1 MMPDGAVTART
12 ALGREVVHD
21 LLVLLRAAQLYE
33 PGNTALDGAAEKL
46 ADSLRELRRIEGAA
60 RLEIGGDLIL
70 VNGERVRSELRS
82 RAIHDHLR
90 RVVAERQV
98 GGFEWHADP
107 DVAGSV
113 RLARVM
119 ARPDGGAGVEALAA
133 ALDEAGVT
141 DVTVLPPF
149 EESEAVGGEA
159 DEAAQ
164 ARAERTYRHSVAVV
178 RNTMESVRAGGAL
191 QRYRVRRAVQSIVD
205 QVLRDELLLIGL
217 TCLRDY
223 DEPTFTHSVNVCIFS
238 VSLGQRIG
246 LSRLELYDLGLAALL
261 HDIGKV
267 DVPHEVL
274 NRAGGLSEQEW
285 TLMRRHTAFGP
296 WRLLAERPPGS
307 IPVHEM
313 LVAFEHHLNL
323 DLSGYPTLF
332 TPRRLTFYSKVVEIA
347 DAFDAGTT
355 PRVYKTDP
363 ITPAEMVRILE
374 KGAGTR
380 FDPVLVKAFIGLLGI
395 YPVGCVCLLDTGEMA
410 VVVAPDTDI
419 RNVERPRVR
428 LIVGAGGERFDGP
441 VVSLAE
447 KGEGGD
453 FLRSVARVVDPE
465 RYDIDPAR
473 HFVLNP

>member
-1 MMPDGAVTART
+1 MTPGGAVTAQA
-12 ALGREVVHD
+12 ALGRELVHD

-33 PGNTALDGAAEKL
+33 PGNAALDGAAEKL
-46 ADSLRELRRIEGAA
+46 TASLRELRRIEGAA
-60 RLEIGGDLIL
+60 RLEVGGDLIL

-90 RVVAERQV
+90 RIVGERGV

-107 DVAGSV
+107 DAAGAV
-113 RLARVM
+113 RLSRVV
-119 ARPDGGAGVEALAA
+119 ARPDGAAGPEALAA
-133 ALDEAGVT
+133 ALDDAGVA
-141 DVTVLPPF
+141 DVTVLPPY
-149 EESEAVGGEA
+149 EETAAVGEA
-159 DEAAQ
+159 DDAAR

-267 DVPHEVL
+267 DVPYEVL

-285 TLMRRHTAFGP
+285 RLMRRHTAFGP

-332 TPRRLTFYSKVVEIA
+332 APRRLTFYSKIVEIA

-363 ITPAEMVRILE
+363 ITPAEMVTVLE

-380 FDPVLVKAFIGLLGI
+380 FDPVLVKAFVGLLGI
-395 YPVGCVCLLDTGEMA
+395 YPVGCVCLLDTGELA
-410 VVVAPDTDI
+410 VVVAPDPDI

-428 LIVGAGGERFDGP
+428 LVVDADGERFDGP

-447 KGEGGD
+447 KGEGGAY
-453 FLRSVARVVDPE
+453 LRSVARVVDPE
-465 RYDIDPAR
+465 RYEIDPAR

>member
-1 MMPDGAVTART
+1 MSTTRAVSAR
-12 ALGREVVHD
+12 AELARELVHD
-21 LLVLLRAAQLYE
+21 VLVLFRSGQLYE
-33 PGNTALDGAAEKL
+33 PGNDALEAAAAKL
-46 ADSLRELRRIEGAA
+46 ADALGELRRMEGGA
-60 RLEIGGDLIL
+60 RLEVGGDLVL

-82 RAIHDHLR
+82 RAIHEHLR
-90 RVVAERQV
+90 RLLEERGI

-107 DVAGSV
+107 DPEAAV
-113 RLARVM
+113 RLALTV
-119 ARPDGGAGVEALAA
+119 ARAEVPTGVEELAA
-133 ALDEAGVT
+133 ALDRAGVGG
-141 DVTVLPPF
+141 VTVLPVLV
-149 EESEAVGGEA
+149 ESA
-159 DEAAQ
+159 DAPQADAGTR

-205 QVLRDELLLIGL
+205 QVLQDETLLIGL

-246 LSRLELYDLGLAALL
+246 LSRLELYELGMAALL

-267 DVPHEVL
+267 DVPYEVL
-274 NRAGGLSEQEW
+274 NKAGGLTEEEW
-285 TLMRRHTAFGP
+285 RIMRRHTAFGP
-296 WRLLAERPPGS
+296 WRLLAERVPGTL
-307 IPVHEM
+307 PTYEL

-323 DLSGYPTLF
+323 DLSGYPALRA
-332 TPRRLTFYSKVVEIA
+332 PRRRAFYSRIVEIA

-355 PRVYKTDP
+355 PRVYKTEP

-374 KGAGTR
+374 RGTGTR
-380 FDPVLVKAFIGLLGI
+380 FDPVLVKAFVGMLGI
-395 YPVGCVCLLDTGEMA
+395 YPVGCVCLLDTGEIA
-410 VVVAPDTDI
+410 VVVAPDPDV

-428 LIVGAGGERFDGP
+428 LVADAGGERCEGP

-447 KGEGGD
+447 KDEQGRHR
-453 FLRSVARVVDPE
+453 RSVARVLDPE
-465 RYDIDPAR
+465 RYGVEPAR

>member
-1 MMPDGAVTART
+1 MIPGGAVTARA
-12 ALGREVVHD
+12 ALARELVHD

-46 ADSLRELRRIEGAA
+46 AASLRELRRVEGAV
-60 RLEIGGDLIL
+60 RLEVGGDLIL

-90 RVVAERQV
+90 RIVAERGV

-107 DVAGSV
+107 DVSGSV
-113 RLARVM
+113 LLARVM
-119 ARPDGGAGVEALAA
+119 ARTDGMAGVEALAA
-133 ALDEAGVT
+133 ALDEAGVV
-141 DVTVLPPF
+141 DVAVLPPF
-149 EESEAVGGEA
+149 EESAPGEA
-159 DEAAQ
+159 DQGAR

-191 QRYRVRRAVQSIVD
+191 QRYRVRRAAQSIVD
-205 QVLRDELLLIGL
+205 QVLRDELLLVGL

-267 DVPHEVL
+267 DVPYDVL
-274 NRAGGLSEQEW
+274 NRAGGLSDEEW
-285 TLMRRHTAFGP
+285 RVMRRHTAWGP

-323 DLSGYPTLF
+323 DLSGYPALF
-332 TPRRLTFYSKVVEIA
+332 APRRMTFYSKIVEIA

-380 FDPVLVKAFIGLLGI
+380 FDPILVKAFVGLLGI
-395 YPVGCVCLLDTGEMA
+395 YPVGCVCLLDTGELG
-410 VVVAPDTDI
+410 VVVAPDPDV

-428 LIVGAGGERFDGP
+428 MVVGADGERFEGP

-447 KGEGGD
+447 KGEDGAW
-453 FLRSVARVVDPE
+453 LRSVARVVDPE

>member
-1 MMPDGAVTART
+1 MTPGGAVTAQA
-12 ALGREVVHD
+12 ALGRELVHD

-33 PGNTALDGAAEKL
+33 PGNAALDGAAEKL
-46 ADSLRELRRIEGAA
+46 TASLRELRRIEGAA
-60 RLEIGGDLIL
+60 RLEVGGDLIL

-82 RAIHDHLR
+82 RAIHDQLR
-90 RVVAERQV
+90 RIVADRGV

-107 DVAGSV
+107 DAPGSV
-113 RLARVM
+113 RLARVV
-119 ARPDGGAGVEALAA
+119 ARPDGAAGPEALAA
-133 ALDEAGVT
+133 ALDEAGVA

-149 EESEAVGGEA
+149 EESAAGEA
-159 DEAAQ
+159 DEAAR
-164 ARAERTYRHSVAVV
+164 ARAEHTYRHSVAVV

-205 QVLRDELLLIGL
+205 QVLRDELLLVGL

-267 DVPHEVL
+267 DVPYEVL
-274 NRAGGLSEQEW
+274 NRAGGLSEHEW
-285 TLMRRHTAFGP
+285 RLMRRHTAFGP

-332 TPRRLTFYSKVVEIA
+332 APRRLTFYSKIVEIA

-363 ITPAEMVRILE
+363 ITPAEMVTVLE

-380 FDPVLVKAFIGLLGI
+380 FDPVLVKAFVGLLGI
-395 YPVGCVCLLDTGEMA
+395 YPVGCVCLLDTGELA
-410 VVVAPDTDI
+410 VVVAPDPDI

-428 LIVGAGGERFDGP
+428 LVVDADGERFDGP

-447 KGEGGD
+447 KGEGGAW
-453 FLRSVARVVDPE
+453 LRSVARVVEPE
-465 RYDIDPAR
+465 RYEIDPAR

>member
-1 MMPDGAVTART
+1 VRPGGAVTARA
-12 ALGREVVHD
+12 ALGRELVHD

-33 PGNTALDGAAEKL
+33 PGNTALDVAAEKL
-46 ADSLRELRRIEGAA
+46 GASLRELRRIEGAA
-60 RLEIGGDLIL
+60 RLEVGGDLIL

-90 RVVAERQV
+90 RIVAEREV
-98 GGFEWHADP
+98 GGFEWHVDP
-107 DVAGSV
+107 DASGSI

-119 ARPDGGAGVEALAA
+119 ARPDGGKGVEALAA
-133 ALDEAGVT
+133 ALDGAGVT

-149 EESEAVGGEA
+149 EESAATGGEA
-159 DEAAQ
+159 DEVAR

-285 TLMRRHTAFGP
+285 SLMRRHTAFGP

-313 LVAFEHHLNL
+313 LVAFEHHLHL
-323 DLSGYPTLF
+323 DLSGYPTLSA
-332 TPRRLTFYSKVVEIA
+332 PRRLTFYSKIVEIV

-395 YPVGCVCLLDTGEMA
+395 YPVGCVCLLDTGELA
-410 VVVAPDTDI
+410 VVVAPDTDV

-428 LIVGAGGERFDGP
+428 LVVGADGERFEGP

-447 KGEGGD
+447 KGEGGV

>member
-1 MMPDGAVTART
+1 MTPGDAVTAQAT
-12 ALGREVVHD
+12 LGRELVQD
-21 LLVLLRAAQLYE
+21 LVVLLRAAQLYD
-33 PGNTALDGAAEKL
+33 PGNTALETAAEKL
-46 ADSLRELRRIEGAA
+46 TAGLRELRRIEGAA
-60 RLEIGGDLIL
+60 RLEVGGDLIL
-70 VNGERVRSELRS
+70 VNGERIRSELRS
-82 RAIHDHLR
+82 RAIHEHLR
-90 RVVAERQV
+90 RIALERGV

-107 DVAGSV
+107 DTSTVA
-113 RLARVM
+113 RLARIVG
-119 ARPDGGAGVEALAA
+119 RQDGPSGVEGLAA
-133 ALDEAGVT
+133 ALDEAGVAE
-141 DVTVLPPF
+141 VEVLPPF
-149 EESEAVGGEA
+149 EETVGGET
-159 DEAAQ
+159 DEGSRE
-164 ARAERTYRHSVAVV
+164 RAERTYRHSVAVV
-178 RNTMESVRAGGAL
+178 RNTMESVRAGGVL

-274 NRAGGLSEQEW
+274 NKAGNLTEEEW
-285 TLMRRHTAFGP
+285 RLMRRHTAFGP
-296 WRLLAERPPGS
+296 WRLLAERPSGS

-323 DLSGYPTLF
+323 DLSGYPTLIA
-332 TPRRLTFYSKVVEIA
+332 PRRLSFYSKIVEIA

-395 YPVGCVCLLDTGEMA
+395 YPVGCVCLLDTGEIA

-428 LIVGAGGERFDGP
+428 LVVGADGERFDGP

-447 KGEGGD
+447 RQEDGT
-453 FLRSVARVVDPE
+453 FPRSVARVVDPE
-465 RYDIDPAR
+465 RYGIDPAR